1 MKNYELVCILDPQL
15 GDTNFEELIE
25 KYENHLKSNGAE
37 VSHID
42 RWGLRKLAYSSVSL
56 KRRRQGYYVLYQF
69 VAEPALLTPLEQI
82 LKLDEGIL
90 RYLVTAVQ
98 GEFLRVPQLAP
109 DSEILR
115 TSRTPQSQGEAPRPP
130 AERPNEDDKDKDK
143 NVDADGDA
151 VQAQDGGAEGQAEE
165 VPTTETGDVAADAV
179 APEEKAE
186 SAA

>member
-15 GDTNFEELIE
+15 GDTDFEEVIE
-25 KYENHLKSNGAE
+25 KYDNHLKSNGAE

-69 VAEPALLTPLEQI
+69 AAESALLPSLEQI

-98 GEFLRVPQLAP
+98 GEFLRVPQLAS

-115 TSRTPQSQGEAPRPP
+115 ASRTPQSQGETPRPP
-130 AERPNEDDKDKDK
+130 AESPDEDKEDK
-143 NVDADGDA
+143 NVDADGGNT
-151 VQAQDGGAEGQAEE
+151 AQDAGDEERAEE
-165 VPTTETGDVAADAV
+165 APTTETGDVAADAV
-179 APEEKAE
+179 AAEEKAE

>member
-69 VAEPALLTPLEQI
+69 AVEPVLLPPLEQI
-82 LKLDEGIL
+82 LKLDEGVL

-115 TSRTPQSQGEAPRPP
+115 ASRTPQSSQGEAPRPP
-130 AERPNEDDKDKDK
+130 AEKQPDGDDENKS
-143 NVDADGDA
+143 VDADGDA
-151 VQAQDGGAEGQAEE
+151 AQTQDAGDEKRAEE
-165 VPTTETGDVAADAV
+165 APTTQTGDVATDAV
-179 APEEKAE
+179 AAEEKAE

>member
-69 VAEPALLTPLEQI
+69 AVEPALLPPLEQI

-115 TSRTPQSQGEAPRPP
+115 ASRTPQSQSEAPRPP
-130 AERPNEDDKDKDK
+130 AERPDEGDKDK

-151 VQAQDGGAEGQAEE
+151 AQVQDAGDEERAEE
-165 VPTTETGDVAADAV
+165 APTTEIGDVATDAV
-179 APEEKAE
+179 AAEEKAE

>member
-15 GDTNFEELIE
+15 GDANFEEVIE
-25 KYENHLKSNGAE
+25 KYENYLKSNGAE

-69 VAEPALLTPLEQI
+69 AAEPVLLPPLEQI

-115 TSRTPQSQGEAPRPP
+115 ASRTPQAPAETPRPP
-130 AERPNEDDKDKDK
+130 AERPAEDGEDK
-143 NVDADGDA
+143 NVDAAGGDA
-151 VQAQDGGAEGQAEE
+151 AQTQDGGAEEQAEE

-179 APEEKAE
+179 EPEEKAE